1 MPQYILSIDQG
12 TSSTKTIIFNE
23 KGKLIA
29 EGSAL
34 LKTKYFKNGF
44 VEQDPYEILDNVKQS
59 IKNCIVDFNVKGL
72 RIDEIKCIGIS
83 NQRET
88 LVVWDKAGKP
98 LNNAVVWQCKRSVDI
113 CNRLKSEGLNE
124 LVNQRTGLLIDPYFS
139 ATKLMWLKENVVDIK
154 DALVN
159 GELYFG
165 TIDTWLIYHLTNQQ
179 VYATDYTNASRT
191 LFFNL
196 NTLSWDKELLEIY
209 DLSNL
214 HLPEIRFS
222 TADYGKTTCFDIFQH
237 EIAITGA
244 IGDSHAAA
252 FGEGCYNKGYAK
264 ATLGTGCSIM
274 MNIGEVPQYSK
285 NGMVTTIC
293 WSANGKIDYA
303 YEGVIVSCGATIE
316 WVKNNLQL
324 FKESSETETL
334 ALEVESADTVYVIPA
349 FSGMGAPYWKMDA
362 LASIIGLNFG
372 STKAH
377 IVRAALETIPFQ
389 INDIFNAIKSDSGI
403 QLEKLMVDG
412 GITHNNFVIKS
423 IADLLTQPVVRIGVT
438 NVSALGA
445 AYIAGL
451 HAGIYTDFKQ
461 LEGLQTN
468 NKTINPTNNFDIVK
482 RYRGWQNV
490 TDKYL

>member
-12 TSSTKTIIFNE
+12 TSSTKTIIFDE
-23 KGKLIA
+23 KGKLIS
-29 EGSAL
+29 EGSAV
-34 LKTKYFKNGF
+34 LKTNYFKNGF
-44 VEQDPYEILDNVKQS
+44 VEQDPFEILENVKQS
-59 IKNCIVDFNVKGL
+59 IKNCIVDFNIKGL

-88 LVVWDKAGKP
+88 FVVWDKNGKP

-113 CNRLKSEGLNE
+113 CNRLKLQGLND
-124 LVNQRTGLLIDPYFS
+124 VINKKTGLLIDPYFS
-139 ATKLMWLKENVVDIK
+139 ATKLMWLNENVSSVK
-154 DALVN
+154 EALKN
-159 GELYFG
+159 EELYFG
-165 TIDTWLIYHLTNQQ
+165 TVDTWLMYNLTNKK

-196 NTLSWDKELLEIY
+196 NTLSWDTELLDIY
-209 DLSNL
+209 GLSGL
-214 HLPEIRFS
+214 RLPEIKFS
-222 TADYGKTTCFDIFQH
+222 TADYGSTTCFGIFH
-237 EIAITGA
+237 NEIAITGA

-252 FGEGCYNKGYAK
+252 FGEGCYKKGYAK

-274 MNIGEVPQYSK
+274 MNIGETPQYSK

-324 FKESSETETL
+324 FKESNETETL
-334 ALEVESADTVYVIPA
+334 ATEIDSADAVYVIPA

-362 LASIIGLNFG
+362 LASIVGLNFG
-372 STKAH
+372 TTKAH

-389 INDIFNAIKSDSGI
+389 INDIFNTIKTDSGI

-412 GITHNNFVIKS
+412 GITHNSFVVKS

-451 HAGIYTDFKQ
+451 QAGVYKDLKQ
-461 LEGLQTN
+461 LETLQTN

-490 TDKYL
+490 VDKYL